1 MLQVGGNICEHL
13 SGRLASAHRQ
23 VVGTITET
31 FEMKFVH
38 ILSLGLALVLSGCGS
53 DDTSD
58 DNTGDTTG
66 GTTGGD
72 TTGGDTTGGT
82 TGGDEVS
89 FTVGSYAVE
98 SQRAYATEACEGESE
113 PSETEGNMVFT
124 FQDGGV
130 FGAELSACVMGEELG
145 DAQTEEA
152 CEADGGFWFTDSV
165 AGTWSN
171 DGTSIDITVQQED
184 ERGNP
189 ETDTLSCTVQSASAI
204 SCYGV
209 ETEET
214 VDLEGN
220 VIESIDRCLELSLS
234 LVSN

>member
-1 MLQVGGNICEHL
+1 
-13 SGRLASAHRQ
+13 
-23 VVGTITET
+23 
-31 FEMKFVH
+31 MKFVH

-53 DDTSD
+53 DDTND

-89 FTVGSYAVE
+89 FTVGSYAVD
-98 SQRAYATEACEGESE
+98 SQRAYAADACEGESE
-113 PSETEGNMVFT
+113 SSEPEGNMVFT
-124 FQDGGV
+124 FEEGGV
-130 FGAELSACVMGEELG
+130 FGAELSACVVGEELG

-171 DGTSIDITVQQED
+171 DGTSIDITVQQRTNEAIL
-184 ERGNP
+184 RP
-189 ETDTLSCTVQSASAI
+189 TLWRARFKAQVQLL
-204 SCYGV
+204 V
-209 ETEET
+209 TESRQKK
-214 VDLEGN
+214 L
-220 VIESIDRCLELSLS
+220 SILRAM
-234 LVSN
+234 